1 MTSIK
6 VTGIAGNLQKPSR
19 TLALVQQIAGD
30 IAAAVHGT
38 AQVFDVVDAGPDIG
52 AVRSLS
58 GPAGETGKIARA
70 IIDADVLVVGSPVYK
85 GSYTGLLKHIF
96 DLIEPQALASKP
108 AVLVATGGSPLHA
121 LVVEHQLRPLLSFFA
136 AHTVPTAIYAV
147 DGDFIDYRLANPKV
161 EERVRRAVDEAAALV
176 SILEGNVA
184 AAPAYPKLAAV

>member
-1 MTSIK
+1 MASTK

-19 TLALVQQIAGD
+19 TLSLVQQVAGD

-58 GPAGETGKIARA
+58 EPAGETGRIARA

-96 DLIEPQALASKP
+96 DLIEPQALAGKP
-108 AVLVATGGSPLHA
+108 VVLVATGGSPLHA
-121 LVVEHQLRPLLSFFA
+121 LVVEHQLRPLLSFFG

-147 DGDFIDYRLANPKV
+147 DGDFTDYRLANPKV
-161 EERVRRAVDEAAALV
+161 EERVRRAVGEAVALV
-176 SILEGNVA
+176 SILDGNA
-184 AAPAYPKLAAV
+184 ALAPAYPKLAAV